1 MATFGSVWG
10 LVKKGCPEELLARL
24 HALMDAADP
33 AIGTRELRGGLWL
46 SVLAEACLTAGR
58 IAEGLSAVREA
69 LTESEKTESRWYAA
83 ELNRLEGEL
92 LLASK
97 EPDESLAE
105 ASFRKAIAIARGQGA
120 RSLELRAATS
130 LAQFLAR
137 QGRREEARA
146 VLGPIYDW
154 FTEGFDT
161 ADLIAAKALLEQFA
175 P

>member
-1 MATFGSVWG
+1 
-10 LVKKGCPEELLARL
+10 
-24 HALMDAADP
+24 MDAADP
-33 AIGTRELRGGLWL
+33 AIGTRELRSGPWL
-46 SVLAEACLTAGR
+46 SVLAEGCLAAGR

-69 LTESEKTESRWYAA
+69 LAETEETEAHWNAA

-97 EPDESLAE
+97 EPDESRAE
-105 ASFRKAIAIARGQGA
+105 ASFRNAIAIARGQGA

-130 LAQFLAR
+130 LARLLAR

-146 VLGPIYDW
+146 VLAPIYDW

-161 ADLIAAKALLEQFA
+161 ADLKEAKGLLNGLR
-175 P
+175 